1 MESSNIAV
9 IQPDMFER
17 NTESYEEGEE
27 LTDGSE
33 REVLISL
40 LSLWSPFLRTIYQ
53 RFALLGMFTLQEL
66 GTIVVIRTT
75 FGGLI

>member
-1 MESSNIAV
+1 MTKAGTLLPLSWFSFSLKLAYHTMESSNIAV

-40 LSLWSPFLRTIYQ
+40 LSL
-53 RFALLGMFTLQEL
+53 
-66 GTIVVIRTT
+66 
-75 FGGLI
+75 